1 MVSYIKSKDERVKII
16 DKETVRRVAHLSRL
30 AFSDKELELYSKQL
44 ESILLYISKLNEI
57 DTKDVQPTSHALPT
71 LKNVFRKDI
80 LKPSLG
86 TDDVLRNAPSKEGDF
101 FKVPQIIEGK

>member
-1 MVSYIKSKDERVKII
+1 MKII
-16 DKETVRRVAHLSRL
+16 DKETVKHVAHLSRL
-30 AFSDKELELYSKQL
+30 AFSDKELEVYSKQL
-44 ESILLYISKLNEI
+44 ESILLYISRSNEI

-80 LKPSLG
+80 LKPSLD
-86 TDDVLRNAPSKEGDF
+86 TDDVLKNAPSREGGF